1 MIEIYANG
9 RLVHKTA
16 DIYWLLAWTRGVIHA
31 KDRTVTSVLPKGAE
45 AVPKVT
51 TTRRFTA

>member
-1 MIEIYANG
+1 VIEIYANG
-9 RLVHKTA
+9 RLVHKTT
-16 DIYWLLAWTRGVIHA
+16 DIYRLLAWTRGVIHA